1 MVAAKLFLPA
11 RVKAWLT
18 AYTLR
23 SSFEVR
29 NFGTDFPKAQT
40 LRLAETKTMIEQVSS
55 HSEIREHIWLV
66 ALYEREALAEELLE
80 RLSAIGVDTAE
91 ATTVRVEIDDQ
102 LRRAKFT
109 PMNGDSAL
117 SPVVRS
123 AVTGAL
129 IGGATALLIGL
140 VFFAFGWF
148 VLPVFAGLFN
158 HSVFFVFIGALIGA
172 LIGIS
177 LASARQR
184 KSPQAKLPQM
194 KSPSSEGFLVAV
206 KMPPLL
212 AERAE
217 EIARGLGAKEIL
229 L

>member
-1 MVAAKLFLPA
+1 
-11 RVKAWLT
+11 
-18 AYTLR
+18 
-23 SSFEVR
+23 VR
-29 NFGTDFPKAQT
+29 NFGIDYSKVQT
-40 LRLAETKTMIEQVSS
+40 PRLAGAKKMIEQASS

-66 ALYEREALAEELLE
+66 ALYERETLADELLE
-80 RLSAIGVDTAE
+80 RLSAIGVDTSE

-109 PMNGDSAL
+109 PVSGDSAL

-140 VFFAFGWF
+140 VVFALGWF
-148 VLPVFAGLFN
+148 FVPIFAGLFN
-158 HSVFFVFIGALIGA
+158 HAVFFVVSGALIGA
-172 LIGIS
+172 LVGSS
-177 LASARQR
+177 LTTARQR
-184 KSPQAKLPQM
+184 KSAHSKLPQM
-194 KSPSSEGFLVAV
+194 RPPNSEGFLVAV